1 MVVIPPKKHFL
12 ALIVLQE
19 RETIMQRKID
29 QLEPFQRAISKAHL
43 ASAGISID
51 SLEDPDKPLI
61 AIANSWNEVCPGH
74 EPLRQLAAEVKK
86 GVLEAGGEPIEFNTI
101 GMCDGVAQGHPG
113 MRYCLPHR
121 DLITDSCEAMIVGE
135 GVFDGVVY
143 MGSCDKIIPGML
155 NAAARINLPSA
166 IVTAGPCYDE
176 IKPSQ
181 SKALRAAFLRGE
193 ASERDVI
200 EGTLK
205 YYTGPGICP
214 FLGTANTMGCLSE
227 ALGMML
233 PYGALWPSST
243 SQRRFSARQ
252 TGARVVELVR
262 KGICP
267 SDIMTQGA
275 LDNAVKLLASIGGSL
290 NAMVHLPALAHE
302 LGLEVTW
309 DKVADITSH
318 TPVVCNVVPN
328 GDISCIN
335 LYKAG
340 GVPAVLKTIE
350 GDLDTSAMTVT
361 GRTLGENLDRDVPV
375 DRSVIRTQDDSD
387 SVCNGIQVLYGNLA
401 PEGALVKTSAV
412 PAEQHVW
419 TGKAQVFESEEEAF
433 AAYNAHAIKPGTG
446 VVVRY
451 EGPKG
456 GPGMK
461 ELHRVTEI
469 MKGIPN
475 SAVITDGR
483 FSGASGGLSVGYL
496 CPEAFEGGTIAL
508 VRDGDE
514 IHVDLNKNLIE
525 LNVSDEE
532 LSARRASWEPVI
544 HENGGHL
551 LERYSK
557 QVASAKTG
565 AVLS

>member
-1 MVVIPPKKHFL
+1 MK
-12 ALIVLQE
+12 
-19 RETIMQRKID
+19 RKID

-43 ASAGISID
+43 AAAGISID
-51 SLEDPDKPLI
+51 SLENPDKPLI

-74 EPLRQLAAEVKK
+74 EPLRMLAAEVKK
-86 GVLEAGGEPIEFNTI
+86 GILEAGGEPVEFNTI
-101 GMCDGVAQGHPG
+101 GMCDGIAQGHPG

-121 DLITDSCEAMIVGE
+121 EIVTDSCEAMIVGE

-176 IKPSQ
+176 IRPSE
-181 SKALRAAFLRGE
+181 SKALRARFLRGE
-193 ASERDVI
+193 ATEREVI

-205 YYTGPGICP
+205 YYTGPGVCP
-214 FLGTANTMGCLSE
+214 FLGTANTMACLCE
-227 ALGMML
+227 GLGMML

-252 TGARVVELVR
+252 TGARVVEMVR
-262 KGICP
+262 EDLKP

-275 LDNAVKLLASIGGSL
+275 LDNTVKLLASIGGSL
-290 NAMVHLPALAHE
+290 NALVHLPALAHE

-309 DKVADITSH
+309 TQVAETTSH

-350 GDLDTSAMTVT
+350 ADLDTSTMTVT
-361 GRTLGENLDRDVPV
+361 GKTMGENLARDVFI
-375 DRSVIRTQDDSD
+375 DRSVIREQSDPD
-387 SVCNGIQVLYGNLA
+387 SVANGIQVLYGNLA

-419 TGKAQVFESEEEAF
+419 RGTAQVFNSEEEAF
-433 AAYNAHAIKPGTG
+433 AAYDRHMIKEGTG
-446 VVVRY
+446 VIIRY

-496 CPEAFEGGTIAL
+496 CPEAFEGGAIAF
-508 VRDGDE
+508 VQDGDMIDIDLTKNS
-514 IHVDLNKNLIE
+514 IHLE
-525 LNVSDEE
+525 VSDEE
-532 LSARRASWEPVI
+532 LEARKAGWSPVVRD
-544 HENGGHL
+544 NGGHL
-551 LERYSK
+551 LKRYAQS
-557 QVASAKTG
+557 VGSAKTG
-565 AVLS
+565 AVLN

>member
-1 MVVIPPKKHFL
+1 
-12 ALIVLQE
+12 
-19 RETIMQRKID
+19 MQRKID

-43 ASAGISID
+43 ASAGIAID

-181 SKALRAAFLRGE
+181 SKVLRAAFLRGE

-508 VRDGDE
+508 VRDCDE

>member
-1 MVVIPPKKHFL
+1 
-12 ALIVLQE
+12 
-19 RETIMQRKID
+19 MQRKID

-43 ASAGISID
+43 ASAGIAID
-51 SLEDPDKPLI
+51 SLEDPNKPLI

-181 SKALRAAFLRGE
+181 SKTLRAAFLRGE

-433 AAYNAHAIKPGTG
+433 AVYNAHAIKPGTG

>member
-1 MVVIPPKKHFL
+1 
-12 ALIVLQE
+12 
-19 RETIMQRKID
+19 MQRAID
-29 QLEPFQRAISKAHL
+29 KLEPFQRAISKAHL
-43 ASAGISID
+43 ASAGVSID
-51 SLEDPDKPLI
+51 SLEDPDKPII

-86 GVLEAGGEPIEFNTI
+86 GILEAGGEPIEFNTI
-101 GMCDGVAQGHPG
+101 GMCDGIAQGHPG

-121 DLITDSCEAMIVGE
+121 EIITDSCEAMIVGE

-155 NAAARINLPSA
+155 NAAARINLPA
-166 IVTAGPCYDE
+166 ALVTAGPCYDE
-176 IKPSQ
+176 IKPSE
-181 SKALRAAFLRGE
+181 SKALRARFLRGE
-193 ASERDVI
+193 ATEREVI

-214 FLGTANTMGCLSE
+214 FLGTANTMGCLTE

-252 TGARVVELVR
+252 TGAAVVELVR
-262 KGICP
+262 RGIRP
-267 SDIMTQGA
+267 SDIMTQAA
-275 LDNAVKLLASIGGSL
+275 LDNAVKVLASIGGSL
-290 NAMVHLPALAHE
+290 NALVHLPALAHE
-302 LGLEVTW
+302 LGLSVTW
-309 DKVADITSH
+309 DQVADVTSH
-318 TPVVCNVVPN
+318 TPVICNVVPN

-350 GDLDTSAMTVT
+350 SDLDGSVLTVT
-361 GRTLGENLDRDVPV
+361 GKTLAQNLDRDVPC
-375 DRSVIRTQDDSD
+375 DRSVIRTQDDPA

-412 PAEQHVW
+412 PADLHVW
-419 TGKAQVFESEEEAF
+419 TGKAQVFNSEEEAF
-433 AAYNAHAIKPGTG
+433 AAYDKHLIKPGTG

-496 CPEAFEGGTIAL
+496 CPEALDGGAIAL
-508 VRDGDE
+508 VQDGDE
-514 IHVDLNKNLIE
+514 IHIDLSQNLIE
-525 LNVSDEE
+525 LHVSDEE
-532 LSARRASWEPVI
+532 LAARKAAWQPVI
-544 HENGGHL
+544 RENGGHVL
-551 LERYSK
+551 KRYAA

-565 AVLS
+565 AVLDA

>member
-1 MVVIPPKKHFL
+1 
-12 ALIVLQE
+12 
-19 RETIMQRKID
+19 MQRKID

-43 ASAGISID
+43 ASAGIAID

>member
-1 MVVIPPKKHFL
+1 ML
-12 ALIVLQE
+12 
-19 RETIMQRKID
+19 RKID

-43 ASAGISID
+43 ASAGVSVD
-51 SLEDPDKPLI
+51 SLENPDKPLI

-86 GVLEAGGEPIEFNTI
+86 GILEAGGEPIEFNTI
-101 GMCDGVAQGHPG
+101 GMCDGIAQGHPG

-176 IKPSQ
+176 IKPSE
-181 SKALRAAFLRGE
+181 SKALRARFLRGE
-193 ASERDVI
+193 ATEREVI

-205 YYTGPGICP
+205 YYTGPGVCP
-214 FLGTANTMGCLSE
+214 FLGTANTMACLSE
-227 ALGMML
+227 GLGMML

-252 TGARVVELVR
+252 TGARVVDMVR
-262 KGICP
+262 KDIKP
-267 SDIMTQGA
+267 SDIMTQAA
-275 LDNAVKLLASIGGSL
+275 LDNTVKLLASIGGSL
-290 NAMVHLPALAHE
+290 NALVHLPALAHE
-302 LGLEVTW
+302 LDLEVTW
-309 DKVADITSH
+309 DMVADITSH

-350 GDLDTSAMTVT
+350 KDLDFSVMTVT
-361 GRTLGENLDRDVPV
+361 GKTLGENLDRDVPI
-375 DRSVIRTQDDSD
+375 DRSVIRTQDDPA

-401 PEGALVKTSAV
+401 PDGALVKTSAV

-419 TGKAQVFESEEEAF
+419 TGKAQVFNSEEEAF
-433 AAYNAHAIKPGTG
+433 AAYDKHLIKEGTG

-496 CPEAFEGGTIAL
+496 CPEALDGGAIAL
-508 VRDGDE
+508 VEDGDE
-514 IHVDLNKNLIE
+514 IHIDLSKNLIQ

-532 LSARRASWEPVI
+532 LDRRRAAWKPVI
-544 HENGGHL
+544 RENGGHL
-551 LERYSK
+551 LKRYAE
-557 QVASAKTG
+557 QVDTAKTG
-565 AVLS
+565 AVLR

>member
-1 MVVIPPKKHFL
+1 
-12 ALIVLQE
+12 
-19 RETIMQRKID
+19 MQRKID

-43 ASAGISID
+43 ASAGIAID

-309 DKVADITSH
+309 DKVTDITSH
-318 TPVVCNVVPN
+318 APVVCNVVPN

-532 LSARRASWEPVI
+532 LSVRRASWEPVI

>member
-1 MVVIPPKKHFL
+1 
-12 ALIVLQE
+12 
-19 RETIMQRKID
+19 MQRKID

-51 SLEDPDKPLI
+51 SLEDPKKPLI
-61 AIANSWNEVCPGH
+61 AIANSWNEACPGH
-74 EPLRQLAAEVKK
+74 EPLRQLASEVKK

-155 NAAARINLPSA
+155 DAAARINLPSA

-252 TGARVVELVR
+252 TGARVVDLVR

-290 NAMVHLPALAHE
+290 NAMVHLPALAYE

-309 DKVADITSH
+309 DEVAEITSH

-350 GDLDTSAMTVT
+350 EDLDTSTMTVT
-361 GRTLGENLDRDVPV
+361 GKTLGENLDRDIPV
-375 DRSVIRTQDDSD
+375 DRTVIRTQNNPA

-412 PAEQHVW
+412 PVEQHVW

-433 AAYNAHAIKPGTG
+433 AAYNAHAIRPGTG

-469 MKGIPN
+469 MKGIPD

-496 CPEAFEGGTIAL
+496 CPEAFEGGAIAL

-514 IHVDLNKNLIE
+514 IHVDLSKSIIE
-525 LNVSDEE
+525 LRVSDEE
-532 LSARRASWEPVI
+532 LSERRASWEPII

-551 LERYSK
+551 LKRYAK
-557 QVASAKTG
+557 QVASARTG